1 MLRLHFTCILLLAAS
16 TPAQTVDGEY
26 PILQQWDGGSSDYHG
41 WCVACA
47 GDVNAD
53 GFSHRVLASRS
64 GVGPIHYGV
73 DIPLGYDPLLLRSSY
88 CKYPATFPQQDST
101 KKPRPT
107 EVERGCD
114 EQDS

>member
-1 MLRLHFTCILLLAAS
+1 MPNFRWSPLVANARVSPAYLPKLAMLRLHFTCILLLAAS

-47 GDVNAD
+47 GDVSAD

-88 CKYPATFPQQDST
+88 CK
-101 KKPRPT
+101 
-107 EVERGCD
+107 
-114 EQDS
+114 